1 MEENEEI
8 DEMQELRLRID
19 ELEERLNWLTKKYT
33 ADLDSMIKVLCDLT
47 GEPEYKF
54 R

>member
-1 MEENEEI
+1 MKDKDRI
-8 DEMQELRLRID
+8 KELKLRVD
-19 ELEERLNWLTKKYT
+19 ELEERLNWLTKKYNV
-33 ADLDSMIKVLCDLT
+33 DLDSMIKVLCDLT